1 MYSIEFIES
10 AKREFLR
17 LSKENQK
24 RVASVL
30 ERIRVRPYE
39 FALRLSGSR
48 AYRTRV
54 GKLRII
60 LDIEEET
67 KTIVILKIGERKN
80 VYSP

>member
-10 AKREFLR
+10 AKREFLK

-48 AYRTRV
+48 AYRIRV
-54 GKLRII
+54 GKLRVI
-60 LDIEEET
+60 LDI
-67 KTIVILKIGERKN
+67 KDSNRTIVILKIGERKN